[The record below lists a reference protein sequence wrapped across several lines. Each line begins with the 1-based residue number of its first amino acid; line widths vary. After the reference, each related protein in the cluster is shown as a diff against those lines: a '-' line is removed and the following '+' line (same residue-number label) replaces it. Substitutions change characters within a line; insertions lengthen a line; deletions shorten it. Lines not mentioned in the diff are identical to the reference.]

1 MRWFDWSQSRLRVA
15 LVSALGS
22 LVLTPLASGCSGD
35 AHAAIETEEG
45 PESRD
50 PEVLAARRN
59 AAVAEEEL
67 RQAAAT
73 AERAR
78 STSARAESAQAA
90 RAEAARAQEAAERAR
105 LAAQRAE
112 EERRQAEARAFE
124 RAYPLEGITTH
135 FLARVY
141 SQASTGSAVIGY
153 MRRGSRFRATER
165 QATRGCAGGWY
176 RVPGGGFVCRGDG
189 YAVGH
194 GPQSF
199 SPVPREPALEDAL
212 PYTYAY
218 AVEDDVPQFW
228 GLPDA
233 TREAA
238 VRTVLTELRQRESAR
253 EARARA
259 PAAPAREAAPS
270 GATQGAAEAAPE
282 GTEAAPDE
290 AGGEHAVEAPPP
302 PGQVE
307 SAEDEGDVQLEET
320 PAELPDYVRM
330 RMQKG
335 FYVSL
340 DSEERVE
347 GRTWYRTVRGAYV
360 RASQMRQSEPAP
372 VRGVVVGGR
381 WSLPI
386 AFVYRHGTRRLLR
399 RSSDGSLLDR
409 GVADIGTPIAVTER
423 TRWRRNDYAVGHDG
437 SMFRTSSLRNAE
449 RRDRPEGVPTDGRW
463 IHVDL
468 SEQTLVAYEGDRP
481 VFATIVSTGAA
492 GFETP
497 RGLFR
502 IQSKHVSTTMDN
514 LAASDGQYSIED
526 VPWTMYFEGNYAL
539 HGAFWHSNFG
549 RVRSHGCVN
558 LAPTDARW
566 LFRWSTPTLPESWHG
581 AFATRSSPGTHV
593 LITE

>member
-1 MRWFDWSQSRLRVA
+1 MRWIAWSPRPLHAAA
-15 LVSALGS
+15 LAVMAS
-22 LVLTPLASGCSGD
+22 LTPPVTLSGCSGD

-45 PESRD
+45 LETRD
-50 PEVLAARRN
+50 PDL
-59 AAVAEEEL
+59 
-67 RQAAAT
+67 
-73 AERAR
+73 
-78 STSARAESAQAA
+78 
-90 RAEAARAQEAAERAR
+90 
-105 LAAQRAE
+105 LAAQRHAAAAE
-112 EERRQAEARAFE
+112 EERRQAASVAERARTAAARAESAVAERDAARAAAEAAEQARVAAQAAEEERRVAEARAFE

-141 SQASTGSAVIGY
+141 AQASTSSAVVGY
-153 MRRGSRFRATER
+153 MRRGSRFRASEQ

-176 RVPGGGFVCRGDG
+176 RVPGSGFVCRGEG
-189 YAVGH
+189 YAIGR

-212 PYTYAY
+212 PYLYAF
-218 AVEDDVPQFW
+218 AAEDDVPQYW
-228 GLPDA
+228 GMPDA
-233 TREAA
+233 
-238 VRTVLTELRQRESAR
+238 AR
-253 EARARA
+253 EASVREVLSALRRRETTARERSAARA
-259 PAAPAREAAPS
+259 AQTVSTPPR
-270 GATQGAAEAAPE
+270 AEAVEDDAASE

-302 PGQVE
+302 PGQIAN
-307 SAEDEGDVQLEET
+307 AEDEGDVQLEET
-320 PAELPDYVRM
+320 PPELPDFVRM
-330 RMQKG
+330 RMQRG

-340 DSEERVE
+340 DSEERVD

-360 RASQMRQSEPAP
+360 RASQMRQSEPTS

-399 RSSDGSLLDR
+399 RASDGSLLDR
-409 GVADIGTPIAVTER
+409 GVAEIGTPIAVKER
-423 TRWRRNDYAVGHDG
+423 TRWRRNEYAVGHDG

-449 RRDRPEGVPTDGRW
+449 LRARPEGVPADGRW

-468 SEQTLVAYEGDRP
+468 SEQTLVAYEGDVP
-481 VFATIVSTGAA
+481 VFATIASTGAP

-514 LAASDGQYSIED
+514 LASADSAYSIED

-558 LAPTDARW
+558 LSPTDARW
-566 LFRWSTPTLPESWHG
+566 VFRWSTPTLPESWHG
-581 AFATRSSPGTHV
+581 AFATRRSPGTHV
-593 LITE
+593 YITE